1 MELRDMFSYSLLCC
15 DKPFDRIHCT
25 KIFGFYL
32 IISSWDFWVQKVRRL
47 SLLMLHLD
55 ILTRNQYI
63 AFTDDQF
70 GKKIFS
76 LQTKIH
82 LLVFD
87 IHDIILISW
96 FVIHL
101 TFVNHIQ
108 LHHTRQLG
116 NQNKSLMYIIYS
128 NEIHRR
134 LLVHQY
140 RYQLYIGLLQVSH
153 WKRANRWCWEGWM

>member
-1 MELRDMFSYSLLCC
+1 MFSYSLLCC
-15 DKPFDRIHCT
+15 DKPFDPIHCT

-70 GKKIFS
+70 GKKMFS

-87 IHDIILISW
+87 IHDKILIS
-96 FVIHL
+96 
-101 TFVNHIQ
+101 
-108 LHHTRQLG
+108 
-116 NQNKSLMYIIYS
+116 
-128 NEIHRR
+128 
-134 LLVHQY
+134 
-140 RYQLYIGLLQVSH
+140 
-153 WKRANRWCWEGWM
+153 